1 MVQFLADV
9 TFMRRLRRFAL
20 IGFIALLVVLPLHEI
35 ADPGEQLP
43 FDDEVVAVV
52 FAALFITAASL
63 TCRTRVRELFVL
75 LQAAARCRLGLN
87 LTVTQTV
94 IPAVEPPRDESL
106 AHLVLCQFR
115 I

>member
-1 MVQFLADV
+1 MHRF
-9 TFMRRLRRFAL
+9 RKFAL
-20 IGFIALLVVLPLHEI
+20 IGFIALLIVLPLHEV

-63 TCRTRVRELFVL
+63 TCRSWGRELFVL
-75 LQAAARCRLGLN
+75 LQAVARRRLGLN
-87 LTVTQTV
+87 PPVTQTV
-94 IPAVEPPRDESL
+94 ITAVEPPRDQSF
-106 AHLVLCQFR
+106 AHLLLCQFR

>member
-1 MVQFLADV
+1 MHRF
-9 TFMRRLRRFAL
+9 RKFAL
-20 IGFIALLVVLPLHEI
+20 IGFIALLIVLPLHEV

-63 TCRTRVRELFVL
+63 TCRSWGRELFVL
-75 LQAAARCRLGLN
+75 LQAVARRRLGLN
-87 LTVTQTV
+87 PLVTQTV
-94 IPAVEPPRDESL
+94 IPAVEPPRDQSF
-106 AHLVLCQFR
+106 AHLLLCQFR

>member
-1 MVQFLADV
+1 
-9 TFMRRLRRFAL
+9 MRRFRKFAL
-20 IGFIALLVVLPLHEI
+20 IGFLALLVVLPLHEV

-52 FAALFITAASL
+52 FAALFITAVSL
-63 TCRTRVRELFVL
+63 TCRTWGRELFVL
-75 LQAAARCRLGLN
+75 LQAAARRRSPN
-87 LTVTQTV
+87 QTVTQTV